1 MYARTGRM
9 SGLVALVAILSCA
22 VLVACGGAG
31 GEPVAKASG
40 APKSIPVADGADPY
54 ALLAD
59 IRDAHA
65 ADRDGRAARLDD
77 VSRTWRGKRVRWE
90 LGVLRPL
97 CPNAS
102 GCAAL
107 PFDQA
112 RLDEPSG
119 QGWLPRL
126 ELEPEEHARIVAACE
141 EQPLC
146 VVEVE
151 ATVSRVRL
159 STELPTAV
167 TLAEARMLS
176 ARGPAAAE
184 SWVRYPAPAWQAGTS
199 RAASASG
206 STASSERSAVA
217 AWAPSTRRSKRTST
231 VASR

>member
-1 MYARTGRM
+1 MCARIRRV
-9 SGLVALVAILSCA
+9 LVVLAACVALVACA
-22 VLVACGGAG
+22 RAG
-31 GEPVAKASG
+31 EEPVAKAPG

-65 ADRDGRAARLDD
+65 ADRDSRAARLDD

-90 LGVLRPL
+90 LGLLGPL
-97 CPNAS
+97 CPSAS
-102 GCAAL
+102 GCVAL

-126 ELEPEEHARIVAACE
+126 ELAPEEHARIGAACE

-146 VVEVE
+146 VVAVE

-167 TLAEARMLS
+167 TLAEVRMLS

-184 SWVRYPAPAWQAGTS
+184 SWVRYPAAAWQAGFMNPLS
-199 RAASASG
+199 PA
-206 STASSERSAVA
+206 
-217 AWAPSTRRSKRTST
+217 
-231 VASR
+231 